1 MYYGYKISDHTVA
14 LAERAE
20 HDCAEVFKRIDE
32 NALKCS
38 AKGLSAF
45 QNARVSTADFIEVVQ
60 EVLTDEEKAYFS
72 AVIKPFKEDVS
83 EIVKFE
89 YQEFEYIRLVLRYDS
104 INFPIFAK
112 GKIYKGMEKAKKY
125 TLEELDL

>member
-45 QNARVSTADFIEVVQ
+45 QNARVSASLATKLRSVGTFLYISV
-60 EVLTDEEKAYFS
+60 FS
-72 AVIKPFKEDVS
+72 FS
-83 EIVKFE
+83 RL
-89 YQEFEYIRLVLRYDS
+89 IR
-104 INFPIFAK
+104 
-112 GKIYKGMEKAKKY
+112 MY
-125 TLEELDL
+125 TGDNK